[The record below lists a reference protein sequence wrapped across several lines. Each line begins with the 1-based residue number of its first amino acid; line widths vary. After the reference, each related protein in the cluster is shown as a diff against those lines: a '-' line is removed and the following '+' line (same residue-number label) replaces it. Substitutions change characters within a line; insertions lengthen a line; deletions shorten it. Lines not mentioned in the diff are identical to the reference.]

1 MEPDARPWQA
11 DREAIFERDDHACRY
26 CDSDSGSRTDS
37 SSCRVAAVGDVALEG
52 TVHESALV
60 TVCNDCFQTLNRS
73 QDAVFDDRARL
84 FETIRDV
91 TRRQSDAISTVASFA
106 SLATQLPAA
115 IEDGENDRA
124 TYVTARQDACL
135 ALAMVDATLD
145 PLERA
150 PAESNLEALAAGT
163 ADRTGDGTSDAET
176 ADRTDDGTNDA
187 ETADRTDDGTN
198 DAETADRTDDA
209 VTTDGSEASDD
220 PPAETLSTA
229 LESFCTAARSL
240 QRDLREVLEC
250 SDGIAVGLG
259 CCYGCFTGLEGADDP
274 VVLDPDSSRQ
284 CPTCGLESPAL
295 EDWRDGDGDLAFD
308 ALYGAINDSLQASS
322 KTTTALTARTQ
333 VVAECL
339 FEK

>member
-11 DREAIFERDDHACRY
+11 DREAIFERDDHTCRY
-26 CDSDSGSRTDS
+26 CDTEPDSDSSGT
-37 SSCRVAAVGDVALEG
+37 RVAAVGDVALEG

-60 TVCNDCFQTLNRS
+60 TVCDDCFRTLHRS
-73 QDAVFDDRARL
+73 QDAVFDDRTRL

-91 TRRQSDAISTVASFA
+91 TRRQSDAISTIASFA
-106 SLATQLPAA
+106 SLATQLPATIEDGEDEA
-115 IEDGENDRA
+115 DEAGSEDGENDRE

-150 PAESNLEALAAGT
+150 PAESDLEALAAGT
-163 ADRTGDGTSDAET
+163 AEGTGVGTSDAV
-176 ADRTDDGTNDA
+176 TND
-187 ETADRTDDGTN
+187 GI
-198 DAETADRTDDA
+198 
-209 VTTDGSEASDD
+209 EASDN
-220 PPAETLSTA
+220 PPADTLSAA
-229 LESFCTAARSL
+229 LEAFCTAARSL
-240 QRDLREVLEC
+240 QRNLREVLEC

-274 VVLDPDSSRQ
+274 AVLDPDSSRQ

-295 EDWRDGDGDLAFD
+295 EDWRDADGDLAFD

-339 FEK
+339 FET

>member
-1 MEPDARPWQA
+1 MESDSRPWQA
-11 DREAIFERDDHACRY
+11 DREAIFERDNHACRY
-26 CDSDSGSRTDS
+26 CDSDSGPDTDS

-60 TVCNDCFQTLNRS
+60 TVCDDCFRTLHRS
-73 QDAVFDDRARL
+73 QDAVFDERTRL

-91 TRRQSDAISTVASFA
+91 TRRQSDVISTVASFA

-124 TYVTARQDACL
+124 TYVIARQDACL

-150 PAESNLEALAAGT
+150 PAESDLEALAAGT
-163 ADRTGDGTSDAET
+163 ADGTSDAVPN
-176 ADRTDDGTNDA
+176 DGD
-187 ETADRTDDGTN
+187 
-198 DAETADRTDDA
+198 
-209 VTTDGSEASDD
+209 EAGDD

-240 QRDLREVLEC
+240 QRDLRKVVEL

-274 VVLDPDSSRQ
+274 AVLDPDSSRQ

-295 EDWRDGDGDLAFD
+295 EGWRDGDGDLAFD

-339 FEK
+339 FET

>member
-11 DREAIFERDDHACRY
+11 DREVIFERDGHACRY

-60 TVCNDCFQTLNRS
+60 TVCDDCFRTLHRS
-73 QDAVFDDRARL
+73 QDGVFDERTRL

-115 IEDGENDRA
+115 IEEGENDRA

-150 PAESNLEALAAGT
+150 PAESDLEALAAGA
-163 ADRTGDGTSDAET
+163 ADETGEAV
-176 ADRTDDGTNDA
+176 TND
-187 ETADRTDDGTN
+187 G
-198 DAETADRTDDA
+198 
-209 VTTDGSEASDD
+209 GEANDD
-220 PPAETLSTA
+220 PPVDTLSAA
-229 LESFCTAARSL
+229 LEAFCTAARSL
-240 QRDLREVLEC
+240 QRDLREVVEL

-274 VVLDPDSSRQ
+274 AVLDPDSSRQ

-295 EDWRDGDGDLAFD
+295 EDWRDADGDLAFD